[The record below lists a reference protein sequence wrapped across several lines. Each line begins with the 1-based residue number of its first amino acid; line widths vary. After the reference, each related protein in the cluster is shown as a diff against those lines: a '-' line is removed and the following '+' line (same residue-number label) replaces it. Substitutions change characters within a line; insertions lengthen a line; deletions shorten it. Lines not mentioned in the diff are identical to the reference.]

1 MMPTDAEILYGT
13 LVGDGTRPNESQWLY
28 IALLH
33 TGEIRLFTWDGAE
46 WVRRELQ
53 ASDGDRPP

>member
-13 LVGDGTRPNESQWLY
+13 LVGDGTRPNESRWLY

-53 ASDGDRPP
+53 GIR